1 VTIKFVFEVKFLDLG
16 EDDGDNHLT
25 VEADEVDVARLRR
38 VGLARAAVV
47 EKATESRKSFFF
59 SEKISRKLIFF
70 ITTLACAV
78 M

>member
-1 VTIKFVFEVKFLDLG
+1 MTIKFVFEVKFLDLG

-25 VEADEVDVARLRR
+25 VEADEVEVARLRR

-47 EKATESRKSFFF
+47 EKATESRQGFFF
-59 SEKISRKLIFF
+59 SEKITRKLI
-70 ITTLACAV
+70 IACAI